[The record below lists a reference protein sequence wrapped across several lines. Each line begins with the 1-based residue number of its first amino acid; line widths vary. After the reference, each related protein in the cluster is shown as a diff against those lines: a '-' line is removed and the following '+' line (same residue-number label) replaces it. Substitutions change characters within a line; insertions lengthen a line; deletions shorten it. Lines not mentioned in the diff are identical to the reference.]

1 MPGLSIADENTLY
14 QELLSKMPV
23 LHDPLHFSLYAEAIC
38 GLRDI
43 LPVYAAAKSAG
54 FSQMNVDLF
63 NWAAE
68 KQQNM
73 EHVWNANFIS
83 DSTVP
88 LKDICDF
95 FVLRVLVPRAISSL
109 EQANFL
115 DQQSLRLRELRLEVC
130 NPEHK
135 LRIDEKSG
143 ILKWQISQ
151 LINQSINQSIH
162 LFMNWPI
169 NQSIKGCNGA
179 EKAKVF
185 DFSVWSPGTFIARIA
200 RFFSQSIHMMFQF
213 VSCAILIGHQE
224 DPDIFS
230 HQMRQCAL
238 FSFLSKHPPIML
250 PYAPDMLFY
259 YAEKILSFIPP
270 LRTDDGH
277 ELLSFCQTK
286 DEV

>member
-1 MPGLSIADENTLY
+1 MPGLSIADENTSY

-23 LHDPLHFSLYAEAIC
+23 LHDPLHFSLYADAIC

-95 FVLRVLVPRAISSL
+95 FVLRVLVPRAFNL

-115 DQQSLRLRELRLEVC
+115 DQQSLRLRELRLEVW
-130 NPEHK
+130 NPERK
-135 LRIDEKSG
+135 LRIDEKLG
-143 ILKWQISQ
+143 ILNRLINQ
-151 LINQSINQSIH
+151 LINQSINQSVNPSIYE
-162 LFMNWPI
+162 LA
-169 NQSIKGCNGA
+169 NQSIDQK
-179 EKAKVF
+179 
-185 DFSVWSPGTFIARIA
+185 
-200 RFFSQSIHMMFQF
+200 
-213 VSCAILIGHQE
+213 L
-224 DPDIFS
+224 
-230 HQMRQCAL
+230 
-238 FSFLSKHPPIML
+238 
-250 PYAPDMLFY
+250 
-259 YAEKILSFIPP
+259 
-270 LRTDDGH
+270 
-277 ELLSFCQTK
+277 
-286 DEV
+286 